1 MAASR
6 TVYANQADDGLG
18 FYKVVFINNKT
29 KAELLRTFDSEY
41 FCREFVRKLKHSKTC
56 TLLSYPLYM

>member
-1 MAASR
+1 MNK
-6 TVYANQADDGLG
+6 TVYADSQDDGLG
-18 FYKVVFINNKT
+18 FYKVVFLNKRT
-29 KAELLRTFDSEY
+29 NVELLRTFDSEY